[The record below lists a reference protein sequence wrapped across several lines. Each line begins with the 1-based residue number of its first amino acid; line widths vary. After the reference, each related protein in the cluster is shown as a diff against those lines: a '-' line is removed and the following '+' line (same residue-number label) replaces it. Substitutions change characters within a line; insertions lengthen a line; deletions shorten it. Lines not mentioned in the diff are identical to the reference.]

1 MSFQDQ
7 LIVRNPKLS
16 PVSEAFRTLR
26 TNLQFSKID
35 SSLHSLIIT
44 SAGPQEGK
52 STVVANTGVVL
63 AESGK
68 KVIIVDCDLRK
79 PTQHRIFGV
88 KERGLTNY
96 LVERTTVDELF
107 QLTGIDNLQVLTS
120 GPIPPNPSEL
130 LVSSRMADLLVYLQ
144 SHFDFVL
151 IDTPP
156 VIAVTDACVLA
167 SRVEGVALVVRAG
180 FTRPEMVR
188 QAKESILR
196 ANGKLLG
203 VILNRVEIEEQYSNY
218 YYYYGTDK
226 RRHNSI

>member
-7 LIVRNPKLS
+7 LIVRNQKLS

-26 TNLQFSKID
+26 TNLLFSKID
-35 SSLHSLIIT
+35 SSLQSLIIT

-52 STVVANTGVVL
+52 STVVANTGAVL

-79 PTQHRIFGV
+79 PTQHRIFGL

-96 LVERTTVDELF
+96 MVERTSIDELL
-107 QLTGIDNLQVLTS
+107 QSTGIENLQVLTS
-120 GPIPPNPSEL
+120 GPVPSNPSEL

-144 SHFDFVL
+144 SCFDFIL
-151 IDTPP
+151 MDTPP
-156 VIAVTDACVLA
+156 IIAVTDACVLA

-188 QAKESILR
+188 QAKDSIAR

-203 VILNRVEIEEQYSNY
+203 VILNRVEIEGQYSNY

-226 RRHNSI
+226 RRHGSI